1 MDLLCLQ
8 PRFYLTLHF
17 KNQLMENVLYLAIC
31 ILLIALPIM
40 MVLWGGMEE
49 NHGTASELHARD
61 RYAVA
66 ERIDKEFGRK

>member
-1 MDLLCLQ
+1 
-8 PRFYLTLHF
+8 
-17 KNQLMENVLYLAIC
+17 MENVLYLAIC